1 MFKEII
7 NSKAQILLLGIS
19 AVALFLSCNSGNPKA
34 KDLLEQANS
43 AFQSGEYTQSVTLL
57 DSLKKTYPTDVDVQK
72 SAMYLRTL
80 ADEQII
86 LNQIQSNDSALVA
99 SEQALASLVSGFTFI
114 KDADMVEGYT
124 VSNSTKSNPLVN
136 RTGLEAR
143 IDEYLNLYLVS
154 LLNGNKANH
163 DRVEVING
171 VEFASTETVPYNGS
185 SNYRFNVDGINN
197 EMVTFRGGKTDTLCM
212 FVANNRNAKL
222 KLNFLGGK
230 KVSVPLSAADAKA
243 IASTYDYARA
253 LQANREAN
261 NQKKYLDAKLQITRQ
276 QKEKTSKYA
285 PN

>member
-7 NSKAQILLLGIS
+7 KSKAHAIVLVVS
-19 AVALFLSCNSGNPKA
+19 AATLFVSCGSGNPQA
-34 KDLLEQANS
+34 KELLSQANT
-43 AFQSGEYTQSVTLL
+43 AYQSQQYTQAVTLL
-57 DSLKKTYPTDVDVQK
+57 DSLKKTYPTDVEVQK

-80 ADEQII
+80 ADEEII
-86 LNQIQSNDSALVA
+86 LNQIQSNDSALAA
-99 SEQALASLVSGFTFI
+99 SEQALASLVAGFTFI

-163 DRVEVING
+163 DRVEVVNG
-171 VEFASTETVPYNGS
+171 VEFASTEAVPYNGS
-185 SNYRFNVDGINN
+185 SNYRFNAGGVNN
-197 EMVTFRGGKTDTLCM
+197 EMVTFRGGKADTLCM
-212 FVANNRNAKL
+212 FIADNRNAKL
-222 KLNFLGGK
+222 KLNFMGGK
-230 KVSVPLSAADAKA
+230 KVTLPLSSADAKA
-243 IASTYDYARA
+243 IASTYEYARA

-276 QKEKTSKYA
+276 QKEKLSKYA
-285 PN
+285 TN

>member
-7 NSKAQILLLGIS
+7 NTKVITAVIGTTVAILSIS
-19 AVALFLSCNSGNPKA
+19 CGSGNPQA
-34 KDLLEQANS
+34 KELLSQANY
-43 AFQSGEYTQSVTLL
+43 AYQSGEYTSAITLL

-80 ADEQII
+80 ADEQIV
-86 LNQIQSNDSALVA
+86 LSQMQSNDSALAA
-99 SEQALASLVSGFTFI
+99 SEQALASMVSNFTFI

-124 VSNSTKSNPLVN
+124 INNATKSNPLVN

-143 IDEYLNLYLVS
+143 IDEHANLYLVS

-163 DRVEVING
+163 DRVEVLNG
-171 VEFASTETVPYNGS
+171 VEFASTEAVPYNGS
-185 SNYRFNVDGINN
+185 TNYRFNAGGVNN
-197 EMVTFRGGKTDTLCM
+197 EMVTFRGGKADTLCM
-212 FVANNRNAKL
+212 FVADHRNAKL

-230 KVSVPLSAADAKA
+230 RVSVPLSASDAKA
-243 IASTYDYARA
+243 IANTYDYARA